1 MSTYWQKRSVD
12 QLYEAMRDAEKV
24 ADKISTVYMKASLW
38 LDQEASDIFER
49 FKTKWKLTDEEA
61 YRLIEAAGSRLT
73 VEKLQQAY
81 QATGGKNT
89 ELMREME
96 SQAFRSRLERLA
108 DISLQLDAVMQK
120 IYRQEVS
127 QTAQFY
133 KDLAK
138 DQYYKT
144 IFSLHQRAGYGFSF
158 AHVSE
163 KQIDRMLQM
172 KWYGKNYSERIWG
185 NAKELAEDLS
195 KEMLVSLIT
204 GRTDRETAE
213 IFNQKFGAG
222 AIKSRRLI
230 RTEAAWVSSQMVLAG
245 YQESG
250 IKEYM
255 FLATLDLRTSQL
267 CRDHDGLIYPVEKY
281 EIGKTAPP
289 LHPWCRSTT
298 VAVIDRGWLKNHTR
312 IARNAEGRNIKVP
325 MTMTYDE
332 WYMKYIKGNP
342 TGEAE
347 EKKVRNKADDR
358 KQYEEYRKI
367 LGDDIPDSF
376 VKFQDMKYND
386 PEKWNVIHKRI
397 GLLRKSRNT
406 GPFSHLPER
415 MTKKHVREVARHY
428 GIDIKGVSISI
439 DKNEELLN
447 IPITGRA
454 DHENIGGITFFPNAF
469 RSEEELLRTLFHEKQ
484 HVMQYKEH
492 GTEYVQNNRAY
503 FEKITSDIENEFIS
517 NLKSEGRL

>member
-12 QLYEAMRDAEKV
+12 QLYEAMKDAEKV

-61 YRLIEAAGSRLT
+61 YRLIEAAGSRPT

-81 QATGGKNT
+81 RVTGGKNT

-96 SQAFRSRLERLA
+96 SQAFRARLERLA

-120 IYRQEVS
+120 VYRQEVS

-133 KDLAK
+133 KELAK

-144 IFSLHQRAGYGFSF
+144 IFGLHQRAGYGFSF

-185 NAKELAEDLS
+185 NTKELTEDLS

-213 IFNQKFGAG
+213 IFNRKFGAG

-298 VAVIDRGWLKNHTR
+298 VAVINREWLKNHTR
-312 IARNAEGRNIKVP
+312 IARNAENRNIKVT

-332 WYMKYIKGNP
+332 WYMKYIKGNQI
-342 TGEAE
+342 GETL
-347 EKKVRNKADDR
+347 KNKT
-358 KQYEEYRKI
+358 
-367 LGDDIPDSF
+367 DS
-376 VKFQDMKYND
+376 Y
-386 PEKWNVIHKRI
+386 
-397 GLLRKSRNT
+397 
-406 GPFSHLPER
+406 
-415 MTKKHVREVARHY
+415 
-428 GIDIKGVSISI
+428 
-439 DKNEELLN
+439 
-447 IPITGRA
+447 
-454 DHENIGGITFFPNAF
+454 
-469 RSEEELLRTLFHEKQ
+469 
-484 HVMQYKEH
+484 
-492 GTEYVQNNRAY
+492 
-503 FEKITSDIENEFIS
+503 
-517 NLKSEGRL
+517 